1 MRSLLVIGLGRFG
14 RHLTMSLAEMKNDI
28 MVVDKDEKIVNK
40 LAPYVSSA
48 QIGDCTDEVVLR
60 DLGVANFDICFVC
73 ISDDLETSLVITST
87 LKELGAKKVVTK
99 VNRYLHVKFLLQN
112 GADDVIYPERD
123 MAHRTALKYSVKEA
137 FDYVELNEHYG
148 IFEIAPPKSWLGH
161 TLKEIDVRRKYHVNI
176 IAYKS
181 ADKISALD
189 REMYTF
195 NLDEHLI
202 VAGDRKNFVNMVK
215 QKL

>member
-73 ISDDLETSLVITST
+73 ISDEIGRASC
-87 LKELGAKKVVTK
+87 
-99 VNRYLHVKFLLQN
+99 R
-112 GADDVIYPERD
+112 ER
-123 MAHRTALKYSVKEA
+123 V
-137 FDYVELNEHYG
+137 
-148 IFEIAPPKSWLGH
+148 
-161 TLKEIDVRRKYHVNI
+161 
-176 IAYKS
+176 
-181 ADKISALD
+181 
-189 REMYTF
+189 
-195 NLDEHLI
+195 
-202 VAGDRKNFVNMVK
+202 
-215 QKL
+215 